1 MDAAVPSRM
10 TKRVARRWSAGA
22 YAAFF
27 VLFLLPFATLYA
39 ACTGE
44 RIETV
49 NGYQTLSP
57 HTYTYQAAADG
68 SIKTVTT
75 GTDGFTWIVLALVAV
90 GIAFS
95 IIGLR
100 TAFLSV
106 TSVAGLVALFLA
118 NIAAGGGSRA
128 SSKAELGFWLSE
140 AAIAVAPA
148 VEVRPWRRAALV
160 ALITLL
166 AAAAVI
172 GALIGL
178 IALTARS
185 SSS

>member
-1 MDAAVPSRM
+1 MDATVPATL
-10 TKRVARRWSAGA
+10 TKRAARRWAAGA

-49 NGYQTLSP
+49 NGYQTLAP

-68 SIKTVTT
+68 STKTVTT
-75 GTDGFTWIVLALVAV
+75 SADGFTWIVLALIAI
-90 GIAFS
+90 GIVIS

-100 TAFLSV
+100 TVFLAV
-106 TSVAGLVALFLA
+106 TSVAGIVVLFLA
-118 NIAAGGGSRA
+118 NLAAGGSHA
-128 SSKAELGFWLSE
+128 SSKAEIGFWLSV

-148 VEVRPWRRAALV
+148 VDVRPWRRAALV
-160 ALITLL
+160 ALATIL
-166 AAAAVI
+166 ATAAVI
-172 GALIGL
+172 GLLIGL

>member
-1 MDAAVPSRM
+1 MDATVPARL
-10 TKRVARRWSAGA
+10 TKRTSRRWPAGA

-49 NGYQTLSP
+49 NGYQTLAP
-57 HTYTYQAAADG
+57 HTYGYQAADG
-68 SIKTVTT
+68 TARTVTT
-75 GTDGFTWIVLALVAV
+75 GTDGFAWIVIALVAI
-90 GIAFS
+90 GIAVS
-95 IIGLR
+95 LIGLR

-106 TSVAGLVALFLA
+106 TSVAAFVALFLA
-118 NIAAGGGSRA
+118 NLAAGGGSRA
-128 SSKAELGFWLSE
+128 SSKAELGFWLSA

-148 VEVRPWRRAALV
+148 VDVRPWRRAAMV
-160 ALITLL
+160 ALVTVA

-172 GALIGL
+172 GVLIGL
-178 IALTARS
+178 IALTARGS
-185 SSS
+185 H